1 MGSAELAINE
11 QPITLK
17 TLGVLINTPTV
28 PKRYRESPTGVAD
41 MMSVI
46 LTGRDVGIPDMMALQ
61 HIYLVNGQASM
72 SGQLMCALVNRSG
85 HRIKVSWQ
93 KDGTAVAEAW
103 RRDPWSKELEMVGLI
118 SFGPEDADIAGLSDK
133 DTYKSY
139 PRVMRAWR
147 AISQLCRIYFA
158 DCLMGIAYVPEE
170 VEASDEIEPLPVS
183 SLDVEMPDDV
193 EIENGLAH
201 IDDIIEAEVI
211 DE

>member
-1 MGSAELAINE
+1 
-11 QPITLK
+11 
-17 TLGVLINTPTV
+17 
-28 PKRYRESPTGVAD
+28 

-46 LTGRDVGIPDMMALQ
+46 LTGRNVGIPDMMALQ

-72 SGQLMCALVNRSG
+72 SGQLMCALVNRAG

-103 RRDPWSKELEMVGLI
+103 RRDPWTKELEMVGLI
-118 SFGPEDADIAGLSDK
+118 SFGAEDAELAGLADK

-158 DCLMGIAYVPEE
+158 DCLVGIAYVPEE
-170 VEASDEIEPLPVS
+170 VDASDDVEPLPVS

>member
-1 MGSAELAINE
+1 MTDQANLAIRD
-11 QPITLK
+11 QDITLK
-17 TLGVLINTPTV
+17 TLGVLIKTPTV
-28 PKRYRESPTGVAD
+28 PKRYRDSPTGVAD

-118 SFGPEDADIAGLSDK
+118 SFGPDDADIAGLSDQ
-133 DTYKSY
+133 DT
-139 PRVMRAWR
+139 
-147 AISQLCRIYFA
+147 
-158 DCLMGIAYVPEE
+158 
-170 VEASDEIEPLPVS
+170 
-183 SLDVEMPDDV
+183 
-193 EIENGLAH
+193 
-201 IDDIIEAEVI
+201 
-211 DE
+211 

>member
-1 MGSAELAINE
+1 MGSAELAINK
-11 QPITLK
+11 QDITLK
-17 TLGVLINTPTV
+17 TLGVLIKTPTV
-28 PKRYRESPTGVAD
+28 PTRYRESPTGVSD

-103 RRDPWSKELEMVGLI
+103 RRDPWTHELEMVGLV
-118 SFGPEDADIAGLSDK
+118 SFGAEDAELAGLADK
-133 DTYKSY
+133 GTYMQY

-170 VEASDEIEPLPVS
+170 VGANDAIEPLPVS
-183 SLDVEMPDDV
+183 SLDVELTPDAELEQAAAVTV
-193 EIENGLAH
+193 EVL
-201 IDDIIEAEVI
+201 DAEIV